1 MLKTENSNI
10 HYISQNY
17 NRKHYGTVKDPERIK
32 ALAEYRTKVQE
43 YIRTN
48 WSDYD
53 YVILIDTDF
62 VDFSAYGLLNTF
74 GWLTNNN
81 IDAMAGFSYTFKP
94 LTITGHY
101 AYNIWNYDSWAYRE
115 SWWRDLELEPVYSS
129 LQNYP
134 KMLWFGLRVL
144 PKGVFPTKINSAFGG
159 MVVYKMKDYLIGE
172 YDHYDCEHVTFHR
185 SISTKNKSFNLFI
198 NPSQI
203 MLLTEE

>member
-1 MLKTENSNI
+1 
-10 HYISQNY
+10 
-17 NRKHYGTVKDPERIK
+17 
-32 ALAEYRTKVQE
+32 
-43 YIRTN
+43 
-48 WSDYD
+48 
-53 YVILIDTDF
+53 
-62 VDFSAYGLLNTF
+62 
-74 GWLTNNN
+74 
-81 IDAMAGFSYTFKP
+81 MAGFSYTFKP